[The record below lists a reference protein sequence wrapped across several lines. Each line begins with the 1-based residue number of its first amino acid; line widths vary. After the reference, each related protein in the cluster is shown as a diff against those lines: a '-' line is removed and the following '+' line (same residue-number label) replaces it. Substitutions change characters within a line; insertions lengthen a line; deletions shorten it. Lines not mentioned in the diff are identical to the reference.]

1 MNRLQSQLHRLYG
14 LDDLPTPA
22 ADQAAWPIELID
34 AQGLVRALVLELG
47 RAADWSVL
55 SAVWHGVQL
64 DLGLPAPAIAVNG
77 RDAYQLWFS
86 LQTPVHASRAVAF
99 LNALRAKYLTAVS
112 SHRIGL
118 HPEDASTHRVQLPPV
133 QVQDDQWAAFLAP
146 DLAPVFND
154 TPWLDLPPNQEGQAE
169 LLSKVSSITAPDLD
183 TAMDRLIG
191 HDGAASTPVSQQ
203 GATEQLSR
211 SAETGPRQFLLKVM
225 NDETVALHLRIEA
238 AKALLPLEP
247 KR

>member
-1 MNRLQSQLHRLYG
+1 MSRLLSQLHRLYG
-14 LDDLPTPA
+14 LDDLPTAA

-154 TPWLDLPPNQEGQAE
+154 TPWLDLAPNQEGQAD
-169 LLSKVSSITAPDLD
+169 LLSKVNSITAPDLD
-183 TAMDRLIG
+183 AAMARLTVSTS
-191 HDGAASTPVSQQ
+191 APLASTMPASQTTL
-203 GATEQLSR
+203 ATQHSD
-211 SAETGPRQFLLKVM
+211 PRQFLLSVM
-225 NDETVALHLRIEA
+225 NNEAVALHLRIEA
-238 AKALLPLEP
+238 AKALLPFEP
-247 KR
+247 R